1 MRAEAAFWYVSGTGA
16 VSLCCAVEGKV
27 PDYRVYG
34 VNKDGQLAEATQI
47 SAVSDDEAK
56 LIAHKMLDG
65 ADVEIW
71 EGARL
76 VARLPHEG
84 SEAPGALTYA

>member
-1 MRAEAAFWYVSGTGA
+1 MLFVNAGGRGILVCFEHGRGESVLRGG
-16 VSLCCAVEGKV
+16 GKM

-47 SAVSDDEAK
+47 SAV
-56 LIAHKMLDG
+56 AHKMLDG

>member
-1 MRAEAAFWYVSGTGA
+1 
-16 VSLCCAVEGKV
+16 VEGKV
-27 PDYRVYG
+27 RDYRVYG
-34 VNKDGQLAEATQI
+34 VSKDGRLAEA
-47 SAVSDDEAK
+47 
-56 LIAHKMLDG
+56 MLDG

-84 SEAPGALTYA
+84 SDAPGALTYA

>member
-1 MRAEAAFWYVSGTGA
+1 
-16 VSLCCAVEGKV
+16 VEGKV
-27 PDYRVYG
+27 RDYRVYG
-34 VNKDGQLAEATQI
+34 VSKDGRLAEATLI
-47 SAVSDDEAK
+47 SAVPDEAK

-84 SEAPGALTYA
+84 SDAPGALTYA